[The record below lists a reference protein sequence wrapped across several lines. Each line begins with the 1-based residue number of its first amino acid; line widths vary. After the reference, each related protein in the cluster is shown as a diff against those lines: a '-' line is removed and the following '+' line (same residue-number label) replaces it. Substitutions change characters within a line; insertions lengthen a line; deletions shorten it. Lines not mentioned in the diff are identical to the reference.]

1 MNQSVLVVFTSFFLI
16 CSCLYINK
24 NKNYGITP
32 SSSYKRDKVVSLIAG
47 RNVTSGE
54 HSILALHRN
63 PPFKAPH
70 IQSPDY
76 TIKVPKTTIKAAG
89 VIPYRT
95 MVIKPNFSEDKWIK
109 EIEYIVK
116 SKVLHHIAFDI
127 YDRNTFKKKKNSFYK
142 NYNKFGTYYF
152 FIPRY
157 GWASGAT
164 KHWILPNDSGIK
176 IPKNSKIFFEAH
188 YEPIGREITDNS
200 TEIRFV
206 FHKNPPRY
214 HFVTLRLY
222 DKLIKIPPGEQNY
235 KSELAYQIKRK
246 LLLTGIHIHMHLRGK
261 ASSVF
266 IIEPNGKKQKFFGLD
281 PWHFHFQRYY
291 FLKKP
296 LAIAKNSML
305 KCINY
310 FDNSLKNTVNPNPK
324 QVVLWGRNTK
334 DEMSTC
340 SFNFLLPSSENF
352 LNVF

>member
-1 MNQSVLVVFTSFFLI
+1 MKKSILVAFTSFCIVCSCL

-24 NKNYGITP
+24 RNKVISP
-32 SSSYKRDKVVSLIAG
+32 EEH
-47 RNVTSGE
+47 VTFKQ
-54 HSILALHRN
+54 HSIWPYTGNRPLK
-63 PPFKAPH
+63 PPH
-70 IQSPDY
+70 IQNPDY
-76 TIKVPKTTIKAAG
+76 TIKAPKTTIKATG
-89 VIPYRT
+89 FIPYRT
-95 MVIKPNFSEDKWIK
+95 LITKPNFSEDKWIK

-116 SKVLHHIAFDI
+116 PKVLHHIAFDI
-127 YDRNTFKKKKNSFYK
+127 YDRSTFKKKDNFYK

-152 FIPRY
+152 FMPRY

-164 KHWILPNDSGIK
+164 KHWILSDDSGIK

-188 YEPIGREITDNS
+188 YEPIGKEVVDDI
-200 TEIRFV
+200 TEIRFL
-206 FHKNPPRY
+206 FHKKKPKY

-222 DKLIKIPPGEQNY
+222 DKLIKIPPEEQNH
-235 KSELAYQIKRK
+235 KSKLAYQTKRK

-266 IIEPNGKKQKFFGLD
+266 VIEPTGKIQKIFGLD
-281 PWHFHFQRYY
+281 PWNFHFQRYY

-296 LAIAKNSML
+296 LTIAKNSVL

-310 FDNSLKNTVNPNPK
+310 FDNSSKNAINPNPK
-324 QVVLWGRNTK
+324 QTVSWGRSTK

-340 SFNFLLPSSENF
+340 SFNFLLPSSKNF